1 MPDYF
6 RPRTLDEALA
16 LRAARPLVVLAGGT
30 DIYPAKT
37 ARAGWGDMRHGDVL
51 DISAL
56 TELRGV
62 SETVTHYRFGALTT
76 WTELR
81 RADLPA
87 AFAGWQAAAREIGG
101 MQVQNRGTLVGNIC
115 TASPAGDGIPCL
127 LTLDAEVELA
137 SLAGPRVV
145 PVAQFIDGYRH
156 TLLRPDEI
164 VTGILA
170 PKPPAG
176 ARGGFV
182 KLGARRYLV
191 ISIVM
196 AAGMIAT
203 DAEGIVTHA
212 RIAVGACG
220 PVAKRL
226 LDLEAALIGEDVTA
240 AAEIAAPEYL
250 AALAP
255 VDDVRGSA
263 VYRHDAALQA
273 VRDLL
278 AGLDVGHARRAA

>member
-1 MPDYF
+1 MPDCF

-62 SETVTHYRFGALTT
+62 SETATHIRFGALTT

-137 SLAGPRVV
+137 SLAGRRVV

-156 TLLRPDEI
+156 TVLRPDELVVAI
-164 VTGILA
+164 GV

-176 ARGGFV
+176 AQGGFV

-196 AAGMIAT
+196 AAGVIAT
-203 DAEGIVTHA
+203 DAEGIVTHV
-212 RIAVGACG
+212 RIAVGACS

-226 LDLEAALIGEDVTA
+226 PDLEAALIGRDTSAREESVSLGHLS
-240 AAEIAAPEYL
+240 E
-250 AALAP
+250 LAP

-263 VYRHDAALQA
+263 AYRRAAALEA

-278 AGLDVGHARRAA
+278 AGFAGGHARRAA